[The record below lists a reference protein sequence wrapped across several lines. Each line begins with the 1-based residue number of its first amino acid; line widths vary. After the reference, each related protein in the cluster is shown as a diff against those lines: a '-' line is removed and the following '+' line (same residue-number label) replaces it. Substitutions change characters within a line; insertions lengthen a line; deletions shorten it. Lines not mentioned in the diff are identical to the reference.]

1 MARCT
6 PLGRSRHYAVWGSVS
21 GYLPLCLCFQDFE
34 KFKIQVSDFVSL
46 TEPDIMGRVLG
57 NLTDNQYSLSTPTH
71 MWIHAK
77 QVEQARGAYKQITES
92 QG

>member
-1 MARCT
+1 
-6 PLGRSRHYAVWGSVS
+6 
-21 GYLPLCLCFQDFE
+21 
-34 KFKIQVSDFVSL
+34 
-46 TEPDIMGRVLG
+46 MGRVLG

-77 QVEQARGAYKQITES
+77 QVEQARGAYKQITET